1 MDILF
6 VYYRIIIDMKKI
18 LTSLVLMAISLFIS
32 NMTTAQKTILIKCG
46 KLLDTKEGKV
56 LENQF
61 VLLKGNTI
69 VSISNTASK
78 ADSIIDLS
86 GYFVMPG
93 MIDAHTHVLLQ
104 GDITSEDYDVQVLRE
119 SIPYRTLRASKSAE
133 KSILNGFTTIRDLGT
148 EGAGFADV
156 DVKKAINKGVITGP
170 RMQVATLAM
179 NTTGHYPLKASDY
192 AWELKFPKGVI
203 EITGADE
210 ARRAVRQQ
218 IEQGADWIKIYAD
231 RGYYRLADGSFRSL
245 PNFTT
250 EEINAIGDETLRSRK
265 KLAAHAMTRDGI
277 LAAINAGAI
286 SIEHGSGMDQD
297 CMKLMAEKGIYWCPT
312 LFVNEYVA
320 EGRAK
325 LGSPINL
332 YFQQSI
338 EATFK
343 KAIKMGV
350 KLTYGTDIGGYDWN
364 LPQATDFTY
373 FVKWGLTNIQAIQTA
388 TTTAAEL
395 LGMQGKLGEIKEGA
409 FADIIAL
416 KKDPTKDINALQNV
430 DWVMKDGKVYK
441 N

>member
-1 MDILF
+1 
-6 VYYRIIIDMKKI
+6 MKKI
-18 LTSLVLMAISLFIS
+18 LLAFALLAGTSSF
-32 NMTTAQKTILIKCG
+32 AQKTTLIKCG
-46 KLLDTKEGKV
+46 KLLDTKAGIV

-61 VLLKGNTI
+61 VLLNGNTI
-69 VSISNTASK
+69 VSVSTKASK
-78 ADSIIDLS
+78 ADTTIDLS

-104 GDITSEDYDVQVLRE
+104 GDITSEDYDVQILKE
-119 SIPYRTLRASKSAE
+119 SIPYRTLRASKSAQQ
-133 KSILNGFTTIRDLGT
+133 SILNGFTTIRDLGT

-156 DVKKAINKGVITGP
+156 DVKKAINRSVITGP

-179 NTTGHYPLKASDY
+179 NTTGHYPIKASDY
-192 AWELKFPKGVI
+192 AWEIKLPKGVI

-210 ARRAVRQQ
+210 ARKAVRQQ

-245 PNFTT
+245 PNFTN

-286 SIEHGSGMDQD
+286 SIEHGSGMDEE
-297 CMKLMAEKGIYWCPT
+297 CMKLMAAKGVYWCPT

-325 LGSPINL
+325 IGSPINL

-343 KAIKMGV
+343 KAIKLGV
-350 KLTYGTDIGGYDWN
+350 KLTYGTDIGGYDWS
-364 LPQATDFTY
+364 LPQAKDFTY
-373 FVKWGLTNIQAIQTA
+373 FVKWGLTPIQAIQTA
-388 TTTAAEL
+388 TTTPAEL
-395 LGMQGKLGEIKEGA
+395 LGLEGKVGEIKAGA
-409 FADIIAL
+409 FADIIAI
-416 KKDPTKDINALQNV
+416 KKDPTQDISVLQNI
-430 DWVMKDGKVYK
+430 DWVMKDGKIYK
-441 N
+441 YSH

>member
-1 MDILF
+1 
-6 VYYRIIIDMKKI
+6 MKKI
-18 LTSLVLMAISLFIS
+18 LLAFALLAGTSSF
-32 NMTTAQKTILIKCG
+32 AQKTTLIKCG
-46 KLLDTKEGKV
+46 KLLDTKAGIV

-61 VLLKGNTI
+61 VLLNGNTI
-69 VSISNTASK
+69 VSVSTKASK
-78 ADSIIDLS
+78 ADTTIDLS

-104 GDITSEDYDVQVLRE
+104 GDITSEDYDVQILKE
-119 SIPYRTLRASKSAE
+119 SIPYRTLRASKSAQQ
-133 KSILNGFTTIRDLGT
+133 SILNGFTTIRDLGT

-156 DVKKAINKGVITGP
+156 DVKKAINRSVITGP

-179 NTTGHYPLKASDY
+179 NTTGHYPIKASDY
-192 AWELKFPKGVI
+192 AWEIKLPKGVI

-210 ARRAVRQQ
+210 ARKAVRQQ

-245 PNFTT
+245 PNFTN

-286 SIEHGSGMDQD
+286 SIEHGSGMDEE
-297 CMKLMAEKGIYWCPT
+297 CMKLMAAKGVYWCPT

-325 LGSPINL
+325 IGSPINL

-343 KAIKMGV
+343 KAIKLGV
-350 KLTYGTDIGGYDWN
+350 KLTYGTDIGGYDWS
-364 LPQATDFTY
+364 LPQAKDFTY
-373 FVKWGLTNIQAIQTA
+373 FVKWGLTPIQAIQTA
-388 TTTAAEL
+388 TTTPAEL
-395 LGMQGKLGEIKEGA
+395 LGLEGKVGEIKAGA
-409 FADIIAL
+409 FADIIAI
-416 KKDPTKDINALQNV
+416 KKDPTLDISVLQNI
-430 DWVMKDGKVYK
+430 DWVMKDGKIYK
-441 N
+441 YSH

>member
-1 MDILF
+1 
-6 VYYRIIIDMKKI
+6 MKKI
-18 LTSLVLMAISLFIS
+18 LTTVVILFSLFIM
-32 NMTTAQKTILIKCG
+32 NDATAQKTILIKCG
-46 KLLDTKEGKV
+46 KLLDTKSGMV

-61 VLLKGNTI
+61 VLLSGNTI
-69 VSISNTASK
+69 VSVSKTASK

-86 GYFVMPG
+86 NYFVMPG

-104 GDITSEDYDVQVLRE
+104 GDITSEDYDVQVLKE

-156 DVKKAINKGVITGP
+156 DVKKAINKGIITGP

-286 SIEHGSGMDQD
+286 SIEHGSGMDEE
-297 CMKLMAEKGIYWCPT
+297 CMKLMAEKGVYWCPT

-343 KAIKMGV
+343 KAIKLGV
-350 KLTYGTDIGGYDWN
+350 KLTYGTDIGGYDWS
-364 LPQATDFTY
+364 LPQAKDFSY
-373 FVKWGLTNIQAIQTA
+373 FVKWGLTPIQAIQTA
-388 TTTAAEL
+388 TTTPAIL
-395 LGMQGKLGEIKEGA
+395 LGMEGKIGEIKTGA

-416 KKDPTKDINALQNV
+416 KTDPTKDIDALQNI
-430 DWVMKDGKVYK
+430 DWVMKDGKIFK
-441 N
+441 H

>member
-1 MDILF
+1 MRQFITIAF
-6 VYYRIIIDMKKI
+6 VIISV
-18 LTSLVLMAISLFIS
+18 SLS
-32 NMTTAQKTILIKCG
+32 AQKTILIKCG
-46 KLLDTKEGKV
+46 KLLDTKTGMVSEKQNV
-56 LENQF
+56 LI
-61 VLLKGNTI
+61 KGNQI
-69 VSISNTASK
+69 VSISSSSVA

-86 GYFVMPG
+86 NYFVMPG
-93 MIDAHTHVLLQ
+93 LIDCHTHVVLQ
-104 GDITSEDYDVQVLRE
+104 GDITSEDYDVQVLKE
-119 SIPYRTLRASKSAE
+119 SIPYRAIRGTKSVERAL
-133 KSILNGFTTIRDLGT
+133 LNGFTTIRDLGT
-148 EGAGFADV
+148 EGAGFTDV
-156 DVKKAINKGVITGP
+156 DLKKAVNKGVINGP
-170 RMQVATLAM
+170 RMWVSTLAI
-179 NTTGHYPLKASDY
+179 NTTGHYPIKTSDY
-192 AWELKFPKGVI
+192 AWELKLPKGLQ

-250 EEINAIGDETLRSRK
+250 DEINAIGDETLRSRK

-277 LAAINAGAI
+277 IAAINAGA
-286 SIEHGSGMDQD
+286 STIEHGSGMDEE
-297 CMKLMAEKGIYWCPT
+297 CMKLMADKGIFWCPT

-338 EATFK
+338 QATFK

-350 KLTYGTDIGGYDWN
+350 RLAYGTDIGGYDWG
-364 LPQATDFTY
+364 LPQAKDFTY
-373 FVKWGLTNIQAIQTA
+373 FVDWGLTNVQAIQTA

-395 LGMQGKLGEIKEGA
+395 LGMQGKIGEIKAGA
-409 FADIIAL
+409 FADIVAL
-416 KKDPTKDINALQNV
+416 KKDPTKDITALQQI
-430 DWVMKDGKVYK
+430 DWVMKDGKVFK